1 MRNRIKPILI
11 KPSGT
16 IREAMAAIEL
26 SPHSKPEP
34 GPAGIALV
42 TDRRHKLLGILT
54 DGDIRKAIL
63 GGVAIDSSVSGIMKK
78 NPVTV
83 KKGLSAFEMM
93 RAIIREI
100 KERNIVDHK
109 LDKIVVVDDDNGVH
123 DVLSFFEL
131 WKNTEIHA
139 RNVYIVGLGYVGLTL
154 ALTLCEVGFKVHG
167 IDTDKKVAASLRR
180 GRPHFHEVGLEPLL
194 KHHINKNF
202 FVQSDFKN
210 GESDIYIIAV
220 NTPVNEKGEVVF
232 DYLKKAIT
240 SVAKILKPHDLI
252 ILRSTVSVGTC
263 RKFAIPLI
271 EKISKLKAGEDFYL
285 SFAPERTVE
294 GRALEELRILPQVI
308 GGINEASVDLTT
320 RLFKTINHL
329 IVPVQNLEAAE
340 VVKLLNNSFRDVSFA
355 YANEV
360 AQACEKFG
368 VNAFEVIEA
377 ANRGYPRNKI
387 PSPSPGVG
395 GLCLVKDPWILVN
408 SAKQVGF
415 NAKLPALGRKINEEM
430 IKLVA
435 KKVSAFAVK
444 NKIKPNAL
452 KIFVLGVAFKG
463 EPETSDMRFSPAVD
477 IIKELQQKFKNIVV
491 YDPVIKT
498 SELKKARLSDGQT
511 GLKPVSLADGF
522 EESNCV
528 LVLNNHHSFRDLDIY
543 DLLMKMKKPGYF
555 FDGWNL
561 FPREAIE
568 GVKGIKYGTFGV

>member
-1 MRNRIKPILI
+1 MPRARASSARKSPLNIRLQQHFVTQNKTIKMRNRIKPILI

-63 GGVAIDSSVSGIMKK
+63 GGVSIDSSVSGIMKK

-232 DYLKKAIT
+232 DYLKK
-240 SVAKILKPHDLI
+240 VLNLRLVKIFIFPSRRNERWK
-252 ILRSTVSVGTC
+252 VGRWRNCGFC
-263 RKFAIPLI
+263 RK
-271 EKISKLKAGEDFYL
+271 L
-285 SFAPERTVE
+285 SA
-294 GRALEELRILPQVI
+294 
-308 GGINEASVDLTT
+308 
-320 RLFKTINHL
+320 
-329 IVPVQNLEAAE
+329 
-340 VVKLLNNSFRDVSFA
+340 VSTKPA
-355 YANEV
+355 
-360 AQACEKFG
+360 
-368 VNAFEVIEA
+368 
-377 ANRGYPRNKI
+377 
-387 PSPSPGVG
+387 
-395 GLCLVKDPWILVN
+395 WI
-408 SAKQVGF
+408 
-415 NAKLPALGRKINEEM
+415 
-430 IKLVA
+430 
-435 KKVSAFAVK
+435 
-444 NKIKPNAL
+444 
-452 KIFVLGVAFKG
+452 
-463 EPETSDMRFSPAVD
+463 
-477 IIKELQQKFKNIVV
+477 
-491 YDPVIKT
+491 
-498 SELKKARLSDGQT
+498 
-511 GLKPVSLADGF
+511 
-522 EESNCV
+522 
-528 LVLNNHHSFRDLDIY
+528 
-543 DLLMKMKKPGYF
+543 
-555 FDGWNL
+555 
-561 FPREAIE
+561 
-568 GVKGIKYGTFGV
+568 

>member
-1 MRNRIKPILI
+1 M
-11 KPSGT
+11 
-16 IREAMAAIEL
+16 AIEL

-34 GPAGIALV
+34 GPTGIALV
-42 TDRRHKLLGILT
+42 VNQNHKLLGILT

-63 GGVAIDSSVSGIMKK
+63 GGVAINSPVVGIMKK

-93 RAIIREI
+93 QTIIREI
-100 KERNIVDHK
+100 KDRNIIDHK

-131 WKNTEIHA
+131 WKNTEIHT

-154 ALTLCEVGFKVHG
+154 ALTLCEAGFKVHG
-167 IDTDKKVAASLRR
+167 IDIDKKIIASLKR
-180 GRPHFHEVGLEPLL
+180 GIPHFHEVGLEPLL
-194 KHHINKNF
+194 KHHINKNL
-202 FVQSDFKN
+202 FVQTNFKN

-220 NTPVNEKGEVVF
+220 NTPVDDKGEVVF
-232 DYLKKAIT
+232 DALKKAVT
-240 SVAKILKPHDLI
+240 SVAKILKPHDLVI
-252 ILRSTVSVGTC
+252 FRSTVPVGTC
-263 RKFAIPLI
+263 RHIAIPLI

-294 GRALEELRILPQVI
+294 GRALEELRVLPQVI

-360 AQACEKFG
+360 AQMCEKFG
-368 VNAFEVIEA
+368 INAFEVIEA

-408 SAKQVGF
+408 SAKQAGF
-415 NAKLPALGRKINEEM
+415 NAKLPVLGRKINEGM
-430 IKLVA
+430 IELVA
-435 KKVSAFAVK
+435 NKVSVFATK
-444 NKIKPNAL
+444 NKIKPSAL
-452 KIFVLGVAFKG
+452 KIFILGIAFKG

-477 IIKELQQKFKNIVV
+477 IIKELQQKFKNIFV
-491 YDPVIKT
+491 YDPIVKVN
-498 SELKKARLSDGQT
+498 ELRKA
-511 GLKPVSLADGF
+511 GLKPVSLTNGF
-522 EESNCV
+522 KDSNCI

-543 DLLMKMKKPGYF
+543 NLLMKMKKPGYF